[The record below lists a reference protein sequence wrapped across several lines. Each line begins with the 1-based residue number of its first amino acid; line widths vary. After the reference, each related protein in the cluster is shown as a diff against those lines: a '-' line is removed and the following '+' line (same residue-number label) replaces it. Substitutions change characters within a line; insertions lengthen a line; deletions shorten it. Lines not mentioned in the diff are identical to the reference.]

1 MTHHLQA
8 LGPPAPP
15 LADPRGHEP
24 TRPSAIGR
32 YLVLNLVGKG
42 AMGEVYAAYDP
53 ELERKVA
60 IKLLRGK
67 AGDSAEAS
75 EGRTRM
81 MREAQAIAKLSHPNV
96 VVVYDVG
103 AFQDQVFVAME
114 FVDGHTL
121 WYWMHAQPRSWT
133 DVLKIFADAGRGLAA
148 AHQKDLVHR
157 DFKPENVMIGSD
169 GQVRVMDF
177 GLARTVGT
185 PRTAAAPV
193 VNAPPALPTGPANE
207 SVCGDSEDLMSTRQ
221 IAAPDPA
228 VILARSSQ
236 DGENVSLTR
245 TGAIVGTPAYM
256 SPEQFRGLDTDQRTD
271 QFSFCVALYEALYGQ
286 RPFAGNTHQALETN
300 VINGRIKDAPVP
312 CDVPPWVRKVL
323 LRGLRPD
330 PEERWPS
337 MQALL
342 AELEKNRIF
351 ARRRRFADDASA
363 KLNDVWQ
370 APVRGRVVET
380 PARKEMRAAF
390 LATGKRYAASTFET
404 VSGTLDRY
412 AKSWLDMYV
421 DICQATHV
429 RGEQSADVMDLRMA
443 CLMDLRERLRA
454 LCLIFRQADSEVVE
468 NAVSAANALG
478 NVARCAD
485 LEFLRLAVKPPED
498 QATREAVS
506 RLRSRLA
513 EVRVLGQV
521 GRLNDGLQ
529 AVAPLEAEIRAI
541 GYGPLLAELLLESGQ
556 LHSERR
562 DAEAAAQALEEA
574 VWTAELC
581 RHDEVAA
588 AAATS
593 LVFVMGNTQLRFD
606 AAEIWAR
613 LAETI
618 LRRVGGHETLW
629 GWLLNNRGAMRQ
641 KQGRMDEGLAD
652 MVRAVAAKEK
662 AGGAD
667 SPDVAQSLGNIGMF
681 LAQTDKAEEALS
693 YFARTLALMDRA
705 LGADHPRGAFM
716 QSNYAEVLND
726 VGRFA
731 EAREMSSRALAT
743 VEREMGAD
751 DLPFTYPLSA
761 FGVACL
767 GEGRT
772 DEAVRALERVVALCD
787 AKETE
792 PGRLGEVHF
801 ALARALMAAG
811 TDPRRARRLAEQ
823 ARDEYSRAPKTP
835 LVKRELARLEKLL
848 GDPAGQFGQ
857 LDQGGQVVQVIVGA
871 PPTSG

>member
-1 MTHHLQA
+1 
-8 LGPPAPP
+8 
-15 LADPRGHEP
+15 
-24 TRPSAIGR
+24 
-32 YLVLNLVGKG
+32 
-42 AMGEVYAAYDP
+42 MGEVYAAYDP

-157 DFKPENVMIGSD
+157 DFKPENVMIGTD

-177 GLARTVGT
+177 GLARTVGG
-185 PRTAAAPV
+185 PRPPAAPAV
-193 VNAPPALPTGPANE
+193 DAPPAPPPGPAGAVA
-207 SVCGDSEDLMSTRQ
+207 SGDAEDLMSTRQ
-221 IAAPDPA
+221 IAAPAPA

-256 SPEQFRGLDTDQRTD
+256 SPEQFRGLETDQRTD

-300 VINGRIKDAPVP
+300 VINGRIKDAPVH

-330 PEERWPS
+330 PAERWPS

-404 VSGTLDRY
+404 VSGVLDRY
-412 AKSWLDMYV
+412 TKSWLDMYV

-454 LCLIFRQADSEVVE
+454 LCLIFRQADNDVVK
-468 NAVSAANALG
+468 NAVSAVTALAN
-478 NVARCAD
+478 VDRCAD
-485 LEFLRLAVKPPED
+485 LEFLRSAVKPPED
-498 QATREAVS
+498 PATREKVS
-506 RLRSRLA
+506 HLRSRLA

-521 GRLNDGLQ
+521 GRLNAATG
-529 AVAPLEAEIRAI
+529 AVGPLEEEARGI
-541 GYGPLLAELLLESGQ
+541 GYGPLLAEVLLESGILLNERLEAQ
-556 LHSERR
+556 L
-562 DAEAAAQALEEA
+562 AAQVMEEA

-588 AAATS
+588 EAAIN
-593 LVFVMGNTQLRFD
+593 LVFITGNSQLRFD
-606 AAEIWAR
+606 AGEIWAR
-613 LAETI
+613 HSETI
-618 LRRVGGHETLW
+618 LQRIGGHDKLW
-629 GWLLNNRGAMRQ
+629 AWLFNNRGAMRQ
-641 KQGRMDEGLAD
+641 KQGRIDDCLAD
-652 MVRAVAAKEK
+652 TVRAVAAKEK
-662 AGGAD
+662 TGGAD
-667 SPDVAQSLGNIGMF
+667 SPDLAQSLGNMAVL
-681 LAQTDKAEEALS
+681 LAQTDKADEALP
-693 YFARTLALMDRA
+693 YLARILQIIDGTLGL
-705 LGADHPRGAFM
+705 DHPRAAVM

-731 EAREMSSRALAT
+731 EAREMSTRALAT
-743 VEREMGAD
+743 IEREMRAD
-751 DLPFTYPLSA
+751 DLPFTYPLAA
-761 FGVACL
+761 FGIACL

-772 DEAVRALERVVALCD
+772 DEAVQALERVVALCD

-792 PGRLGEVHF
+792 PSRLGEVHF

-811 TDPRRARRLAEQ
+811 TDPRRARLLAER
-823 ARDEYSRAPKTP
+823 ARDEYARAPQVP

-848 GDPAGQFGQ
+848 GDPARQVGQVAPVIVAAPPPVG
-857 LDQGGQVVQVIVGA
+857 DGEGQGGRPREAKQGVSRRVPRVNPAAVRRSRPSEGGSS
-871 PPTSG
+871 PRSRG